1 MKKQVILRTDEDRQR
16 FVRWINLFS
25 LEKPVLVTLESYR
38 KKHSRSQAGLYRI
51 WLGEIAT
58 ETGQDPDE
66 LHEIFKRK
74 FLTPEE
80 AEIFGEQQL
89 VYTTKNLSTTDYS
102 EYMTKI
108 EVLVADY
115 GIMLSQPPSAS
126 GWR

>member
-25 LEKPVLVTLESYR
+25 LGKPVLITLESYR
-38 KKHSRSQAGLYRI
+38 KKHSRSQRGLYRI
-51 WLGEIAT
+51 WLGEIAS
-58 ETGQDPDE
+58 ETGEMDPDE

-80 AEIFGEQQL
+80 MEIFGEKQL
-89 VYTTKNLSTTDYS
+89 VYTTKNLSTIDYS
-102 EYMTKI
+102 EYMTRI

-115 GIMLSQPPSAS
+115 GIMLSQPP
-126 GWR
+126 R